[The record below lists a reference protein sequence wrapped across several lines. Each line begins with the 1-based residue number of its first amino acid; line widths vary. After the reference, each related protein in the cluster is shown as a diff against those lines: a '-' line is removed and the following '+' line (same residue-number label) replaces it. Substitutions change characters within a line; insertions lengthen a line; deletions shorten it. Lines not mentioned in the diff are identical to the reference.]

1 VCLAGWVS
9 PRQGMAVGGVGSVG
23 VGVGDLAG
31 NMAGKDYTSVGTS
44 ASVGTSGSVDTP
56 GSVGVSG
63 SVDRS
68 DGSVQ

>member
-1 VCLAGWVS
+1 
-9 PRQGMAVGGVGSVG
+9 MAVGGVGGGVR

-31 NMAGKDYTSVGTS
+31 NMACKDYT
-44 ASVGTSGSVDTP
+44 SVGTSGSVDTS